1 MAKVNSRV
9 KTRGIKI
16 SNNTTA
22 LGDELEEAI
31 YEQAKQLRA
40 KEVVIN
46 QFVYNKSAEVDMFKD
61 QNGGLIGFGYAVRV

>member
-1 MAKVNSRV
+1 MGIRSKV
-9 KTRGIKI
+9 KTRGIII

-22 LGDELEEAI
+22 LGDELEAAI
-31 YEQAKQLRA
+31 YEQAKLLQA

-61 QNGGLIGFGYAVRV
+61 QNGGLVGFGYSVRV